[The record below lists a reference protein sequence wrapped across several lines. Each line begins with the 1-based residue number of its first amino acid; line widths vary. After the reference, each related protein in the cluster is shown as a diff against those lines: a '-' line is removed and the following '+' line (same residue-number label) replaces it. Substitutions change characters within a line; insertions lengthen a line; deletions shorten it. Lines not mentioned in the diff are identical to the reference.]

1 VTEKNQL
8 RRSLRLSRQAF
19 VKSYDFKSDV
29 IFFAHKSLL
38 KIVRSATSVGG
49 YVPMGSE
56 ANVMPLL
63 EALGCEAIPLALPY
77 LDDQSSI
84 LSFRE
89 WMKGD
94 ILTKQKHGFM
104 QPYSDSTPVK
114 PDVILLPLVGFDR
127 AMNRLGQGAGHY
139 DRLLAT
145 LPDALRI
152 GIAWSVQE
160 VEALPTDPWDIALD
174 AVVTEKEW
182 IMGANSRITS

>member
-1 VTEKNQL
+1 VTEKNEL
-8 RRSLRLSRQAF
+8 RRSLRLSRQVF
-19 VKSYDFKSDV
+19 VKSYDLQNDV
-29 IFFAHKSLL
+29 TSFEHNSLL
-38 KIVRSATSVGG
+38 KVVRTATCVGG
-49 YVPMGSE
+49 YVPSASE

-63 EALGCEAIPLALPY
+63 ETLAREGVSLALPC
-77 LDDQSSI
+77 LEDQSVI
-84 LSFRE
+84 MMFRQ
-89 WMKGD
+89 WIKGD
-94 ILTKQKHGFM
+94 ALIKQKPGFF
-104 QPYSDSTPVK
+104 QPLSGAMVAI

-127 AMNRLGQGAGHY
+127 KMNRLGQGAGHY

-160 VEALPTDPWDIALD
+160 VDALPTDPWDIALD